1 MRWGWPAMSKVMV
14 DTNVW
19 VDVIL
24 NRPDFVE
31 ASKGAL
37 MICLEEGDEVLVAA
51 TSLKDIFYF
60 AAKSAGTDAGY
71 RAVELVLDIA
81 ALAQVDAVICRE
93 ALSLERP
100 DYEDGIVAACIAAEE
115 ADAIV
120 SRDTSSFNGLDVPKY
135 SPAEFVVAKGYE
147 PIAL

>member
-1 MRWGWPAMSKVMV
+1 MSKVMI

-31 ASKGAL
+31 ASKDSIMA
-37 MICLEEGDEVLVAA
+37 CLEEGHEILIAA

-60 AAKSAGTDAGY
+60 AAKSAGADAGY

-81 ALAQVDAVICRE
+81 ELAQVDAAVCRE
-93 ALSLERP
+93 ALTLERP
-100 DYEDGIVAACIAAEE
+100 DYEDGIVAACISAER

-120 SRDTSSFNGLDVPKY
+120 TRDANSFKTLGVPKHTP
-135 SPAEFVVAKGYE
+135 SELAVAKGYE
-147 PIAL
+147 SIAL

>member
-1 MRWGWPAMSKVMV
+1 MSKVMI

-31 ASKGAL
+31 DSRGAL
-37 MICLEEGDEVLVAA
+37 MICLEEGDEVMIAA

-71 RAVELVLDIA
+71 RAVELILDIA
-81 ALAQVDAVICRE
+81 ELAQVDGVVCRE

-100 DYEDGIVAACIAAEE
+100 DYEDGIVSACIAAER

-120 SRDTSSFNGLDVPKY
+120 SRDANSFSALDVPKY
-135 SPAEFVVAKGYE
+135 SPAGFAEARGFARVK
-147 PIAL
+147 I